1 MKLCSW
7 AVSMAPGPDTDRGY
21 VYPVWEESFKQSAA
35 LDNRSLYL
43 KNCKT
48 CETLRSWRCTFRKL
62 PAKFTKRKLWFLKF
76 GCVTFFFFYRK
87 KYHNYRETTS
97 IPVVGFSPCTS
108 SLKCTLCQMSAL
120 QSTVRHTLSSRSI
133 RFTEKPNY
141 ISRWNICNPIF

>member
-48 CETLRSWRCTFRKL
+48 CETLRCTFRKL
-62 PAKFTKRKLWFLKF
+62 PAKFTKRKL
-76 GCVTFFFFYRK
+76 
-87 KYHNYRETTS
+87 
-97 IPVVGFSPCTS
+97 
-108 SLKCTLCQMSAL
+108 
-120 QSTVRHTLSSRSI
+120 
-133 RFTEKPNY
+133 
-141 ISRWNICNPIF
+141 